1 MNTRSLIA
9 SAWGA
14 PIGVLGGLIGL
25 GGGEFRIPILMRVFA
40 LGPKAVIPVNATIS
54 LFTLAAS
61 LAFRAGTLSW
71 SALPAHALDIAAL
84 AVGGIVSAIFDADV
98 VKRMSGP
105 HLHRWIVI
113 LLVALGLLLIGEG
126 LIGEIQ
132 PLGMPSA
139 IVPRLL
145 IGLGLGIAIG
155 AIATILG
162 VAGGELLIPTLV
174 FLYGVDIKTAG
185 TASLLISLAV
195 VATGLIRF
203 RVNGM
208 LPDRATTMT
217 LALPMAAGSVAGAAL
232 GAYLAA
238 FADGDQLK
246 ILLGALLLTAAA
258 VSSRQHQGRS
268 A

>member
-40 LGPKAVIPVNATIS
+40 LGPKTVIPINATIS
-54 LFTLAAS
+54 LFTLAAA
-61 LAFRAGTLSW
+61 LAFRGGTLSW

-84 AVGGIVSAIFDADV
+84 AAGGIVSAVFVADV

-126 LIGEIQ
+126 LIGEIE
-132 PLGMPSA
+132 PLGMPGA
-139 IVPRLL
+139 IAARLL
-145 IGLGLGIAIG
+145 IGFGLGIAIG

-203 RVNGM
+203 RMNAM
-208 LPDRATTMT
+208 LPNRVTTMT

-246 ILLGALLLTAAA
+246 VLLGALLLAAAA
-258 VSSRQHQGRS
+258 VSSRQRHSR
-268 A
+268 